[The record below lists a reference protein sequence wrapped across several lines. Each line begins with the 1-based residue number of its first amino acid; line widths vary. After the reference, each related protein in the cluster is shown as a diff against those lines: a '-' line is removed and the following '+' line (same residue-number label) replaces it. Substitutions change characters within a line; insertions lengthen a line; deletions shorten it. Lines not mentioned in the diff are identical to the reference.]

1 MNEEKFLAIIEK
13 IYQNCKDFWDQ
24 DFPDELD
31 KNLKLTGKDSPLS
44 SIEVVSFLAEL
55 ETELLNY
62 SINIS
67 FIDKVLEL
75 DEDELKI
82 SDLYKIINHS

>member
-1 MNEEKFLAIIEK
+1 MDEKKFLEITEK
-13 IYQNCKDFWDQ
+13 VYKNCKDFWDQ
-24 DFPDELD
+24 ELPDKLS
-31 KNLKLTGKDSPLS
+31 KNLELTGKNSKLS

-67 FIDKVLEL
+67 FLDNVLEIN
-75 DEDELKI
+75 EEELI
-82 SDLYKIINHS
+82 IADLYKCIINS

>member
-1 MNEEKFLAIIEK
+1 MDEKEFLAITEK
-13 IYQNCKDFWDQ
+13 VYKKCKDFWDQ
-24 DFPDELD
+24 ELPNKLSKD
-31 KNLKLTGKDSPLS
+31 LVLTGKNSLLS

-67 FIDKVLEL
+67 FLDKVLEIS
-75 DEDELKI
+75 EEELI
-82 SDLYKIINHS
+82 IADLYKIINNS